1 MGILRHNLVETTE
14 KLMAG
19 NGKHIK
25 LDFTTFLTLTLGDAT
40 SSQLVYVTPQACLLL
55 SQKARA
61 RPMDFPA
68 QVAETGQM
76 DKCTDI
82 DIEEFSGQDCDC
94 PAVSEAFQPTPAANN
109 KNNKPRRTADFQ
121 NLEK

>member
-1 MGILRHNLVETTE
+1 MHMVVLRHNLVETTE

-25 LDFTTFLTLTLGDAT
+25 LDCPLFLTLTLGSAT
-40 SSQLVYVTPQACLLL
+40 SSQLVYMIPLACLLL

-61 RPMDFPA
+61 RPMNFLA
-68 QVAETGQM
+68 QVAETDQM
-76 DKCTDI
+76 AECTDI
-82 DIEEFSGQDCDC
+82 DIEKFSGQDCDC

-109 KNNKPRRTADFQ
+109 KNSKPRQTADF
-121 NLEK
+121 